1 MIPPQS
7 SSKEIAEIYEK
18 CAEKLESN
26 KANASNFYKLVYY
39 FSIWNVCIAFK
50 ELDSSGKIN

>member
-7 SSKEIAEIYEK
+7 TPKEIAEIYEK

-26 KANASNFYKLVYY
+26 KENASNTHV
-39 FSIWNVCIAFK
+39 
-50 ELDSSGKIN
+50 